1 MPIGE
6 LNPHFSSPGATASQ
20 WSDVE
25 AVLDTAEIFW
35 LSTVR
40 RDGRP
45 HVTPIPAIWYA
56 NRLHI
61 ATGVHEQKAKNL
73 AAEPR
78 CILTTGTNQLN
89 NGLDVVL
96 EGTASRVVDSATLD
110 NLARLWK
117 SKLGWDFTVHDTG
130 FGDAEGRVAHVYA
143 VAPDKILA
151 FGKGDKFTQTRFRRM
166 K

>member
-1 MPIGE
+1 MPTGT
-6 LNPHFSSPGATASQ
+6 LNPDFSSPGTTPVEWSAT
-20 WSDVE
+20 E
-25 AVLDTAEIFW
+25 AVLNTAGIFW

-40 RDGRP
+40 KDGRP
-45 HVTPIPAIWYA
+45 HVTPIPAIWHE
-56 NRLHI
+56 NRLYI

-89 NGLDVVL
+89 SGLDVVV
-96 EGTASRVVDSATLD
+96 EGTARRVVDPAVLE

-117 SKLGWDFTVHDTG
+117 SKLDWDFTVLDSG
-130 FGDAEGRVAHVYA
+130 FGDAEGRIAHVYA

-151 FGKGDKFTQTRFRRM
+151 FGKGDGFTQTRFRF
-166 K
+166 